1 MAMRFVM
8 WLKFRVP
15 HLVHQNIFDSDDEK
29 GLLAVGFV
37 CFSWHVAAVAAHA
50 CAVLLALL
58 VTDRWSLFF
67 WEAKRETVRTDLT
80 FFLAPKFAIHQM
92 H

>member
-67 WEAKRETVRTDLT
+67 FGKPREKPYEL
-80 FFLAPKFAIHQM
+80 I
-92 H
+92 

>member
-15 HLVHQNIFDSDDEK
+15 YLVHQNIFDSDDEK
-29 GLLAVGFV
+29 GLLAVG
-37 CFSWHVAAVAAHA
+37 SWHVAAVAAHA

-67 WEAKRETVRTDLT
+67 FGKPREKPYEL
-80 FFLAPKFAIHQM
+80 I
-92 H
+92 